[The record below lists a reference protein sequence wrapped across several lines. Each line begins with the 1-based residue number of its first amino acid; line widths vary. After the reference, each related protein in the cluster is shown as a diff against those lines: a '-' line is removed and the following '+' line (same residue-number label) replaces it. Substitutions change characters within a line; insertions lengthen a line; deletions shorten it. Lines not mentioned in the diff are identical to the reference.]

1 MRLHRTAFITRVIR
15 KRRFKEHGGSLMS
28 LLRSQET
35 KQEVMSSPR
44 SDVHAEGLRHVKRLE
59 KRTIKV
65 HSMGDVEG
73 NRQNYIIQKNE
84 IVDMRSLNEL
94 ISQQVR
100 GSD

>member
-1 MRLHRTAFITRVIR
+1 
-15 KRRFKEHGGSLMS
+15 MS

-44 SDVHAEGLRHVKRLE
+44 SDVHAEGLGHMLRKRLE

-73 NRQNYIIQKNE
+73 NRQNNIIQKNE
-84 IVDMRSLNEL
+84 IIDMRSLDEL